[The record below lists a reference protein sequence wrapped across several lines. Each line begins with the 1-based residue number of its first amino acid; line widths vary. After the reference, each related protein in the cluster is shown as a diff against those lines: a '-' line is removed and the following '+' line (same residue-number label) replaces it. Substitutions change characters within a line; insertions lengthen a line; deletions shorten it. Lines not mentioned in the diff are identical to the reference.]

1 MARMDEKEGH
11 TAARLWAGARE
22 AVSAFIAEAAARRL
36 LTRQPAATLRIRPS
50 GIDVLREEAQRTE
63 LLLTASGRPQEAI
76 ASAAERLSSGLGR
89 DCAVEFAAGL
99 AVTTAMVL
107 PAENQE
113 ILNAIIRNKVES
125 IAPWPLAQSLYGY
138 RIAPIAGDPAHVS
151 VSVAVVSRALLEEIA
166 ARLAAG
172 GSIVKT
178 ARVRLSDEE
187 TLAIGFGAEEG
198 LREAERRARRIGLG
212 FVSLAALV
220 AGFGLF
226 LVWQSTAELSADAAE
241 IQRLIAS
248 LQQTDAVEGG
258 TPLLAAANT
267 LHERRR
273 ERLPAIA
280 VLNELSGLL
289 PQNVWLDS
297 VTLDDTKLEIKGEGA
312 GIPPLIEILERSAA
326 FRDVNFS
333 AATQRNAEMTAEAF
347 SIEATLEKAPAA
359 EASQ

>member
-1 MARMDEKEGH
+1 M
-11 TAARLWAGARE
+11 
-22 AVSAFIAEAAARRL
+22 
-36 LTRQPAATLRIRPS
+36 LTRQPATTLRIRPS
-50 GIDVLREEAQRTE
+50 GVDVLREEAQRTE

-76 ASAAERLSSGLGR
+76 ANAVERLSRKLEK
-89 DCAVEFAAGL
+89 DCAVEFASGL
-99 AVTTAMVL
+99 AVTNAMVL

-113 ILNAIIRNKVES
+113 ILKAIIRNKVES

-166 ARLAAG
+166 VRLAAA
-172 GSIVKT
+172 GSTIK
-178 ARVRLSDEE
+178 AAWVRLSDEE
-187 TLAIGFGAEEG
+187 TLAIGFGAEESA
-198 LREAERRARRIGLG
+198 RDAERRARRIGFG
-212 FVSLAALV
+212 VAGIAAVV

-226 LVWQSTAELSADAAE
+226 LVWQSSAELSADTAE
-241 IQRLIAS
+241 MQRLMAS
-248 LQQTDAVEGG
+248 LRQTDAGEGG
-258 TPLLAAANT
+258 SPLLAAANT

-289 PQNVWLDS
+289 PQNVWLES
-297 VTLDDTKLEIKGEGA
+297 VTLDDAKLEIKGEGA
-312 GIPPLIEILERSAA
+312 GIPPLIEILERSGA

-347 SIEATLEKAPAA
+347 SIEATLEPAPAA
-359 EASQ
+359 EAQP